1 MQCGSR
7 FMISHWWYI
16 LITLTAGP
24 PPTDNTLLW
33 LLLAIGLV
41 LMVALFF
48 IICAISCC
56 CCCSDGSTSQ
66 VAAYCYEHCAG
77 NIDATGGASH
87 KVTKETTQ
95 ASRARRGNKS
105 FALQISQRS
114 GSTLHKDKESPSLQ
128 SRNGL
133 YYIGKFTIIILM
145 GDNFMNA
152 KINSYNVACSTCHTL
167 VMELSCIYHASLISI
182 TTMKF
187 HRFLL
192 AEAYHSHL
200 QIWCT
205 QSQVSKT
212 N

>member
-1 MQCGSR
+1 
-7 FMISHWWYI
+7 
-16 LITLTAGP
+16 
-24 PPTDNTLLW
+24 
-33 LLLAIGLV
+33 
-41 LMVALFF
+41 MVALFF

-133 YYIGKFTIIILM
+133 YYIGKFTVIILM

-152 KINSYNVACSTCHTL
+152 KINSIIIIMLLAAL
-167 VMELSCIYHASLISI
+167 VTHLLWNYHASI
-182 TTMKF
+182 M
-187 HRFLL
+187 H
-192 AEAYHSHL
+192 H
-200 QIWCT
+200 
-205 QSQVSKT
+205 
-212 N
+212 